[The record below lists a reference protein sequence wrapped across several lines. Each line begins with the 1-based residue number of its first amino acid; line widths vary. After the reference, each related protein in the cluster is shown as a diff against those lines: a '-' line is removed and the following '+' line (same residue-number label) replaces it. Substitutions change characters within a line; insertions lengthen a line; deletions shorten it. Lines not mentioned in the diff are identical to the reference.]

1 MLLTNIHQLLQIRSA
16 LTRKVS
22 GEEMA
27 TLPLLENAY
36 LLTDDD
42 RITDFGPMEFCPD
55 NYTGETLDCTG
66 RLVLPAWVDS
76 HTHLVYAG
84 DRSHEWVSRLRGKT
98 YAEIAEAGG
107 GILNSAQRLNDASE
121 EELYQQAKARLN
133 EMIRL
138 GTGTVEIKTGYGLT
152 LAGEVKM
159 LRVIRRL
166 RADSPATIRA
176 TFLAAHAIPAAY
188 KEDKDGYLRLV
199 IDEILPAVA
208 KEEVAD
214 FIDVFCEEG
223 YFSVADTVALM
234 EAGKKYG
241 LQPKIHVNQFTTL
254 GGVRAAVDHGAR
266 SVDHLEELM
275 DDDVDALRGSD
286 TIPVALPGCSFFLG
300 IPYTPAR
307 RLIDAGLPL
316 AVATDYNPGS
326 APSGNMNL
334 AVSLACTQMRM
345 LPEEAINAATINAA
359 YALGLEKE
367 IGSVTVGKRAN
378 LIVTQ
383 PLPGFGAI
391 PYNFGMPV
399 VDWVILNGKLVV
411 AW

>member
-1 MLLTNIHQLLQIRSA
+1 
-16 LTRKVS
+16 
-22 GEEMA
+22 MA

-36 LLTDDD
+36 LLTDGD

-55 NYTGETLDCTG
+55 NYEGEIIDCTG
-66 RLVLPAWVDS
+66 RIVLPAWVDS
-76 HTHLVYAG
+76 HTHIVYAG
-84 DRSHEWVSRLRGKT
+84 DRSHEWVSRLQGKT

-121 EELYQQAKARLN
+121 EELYQQAKARLD
-133 EMIRL
+133 EIIRL

-152 LAGEVKM
+152 LEGEVKM

-166 RADSPATIRA
+166 RDESSATIRA

-188 KEDKDGYLRLV
+188 KNDKPGYLRLV
-199 IDEILPAVA
+199 IDEILPAIV
-208 KEEVAD
+208 KEKIAD

-223 YFSVADTVALM
+223 YFSVADTIALM

-275 DDDVDALRGSD
+275 DDDVAALQGSN
-286 TIPVALPGCSFFLG
+286 TMPVALPGCSFFLG

-334 AVSLACTQMRM
+334 AVSLACTQMRL
-345 LPEEAINAATINAA
+345 LPEEAINAATLNGA

-367 IGSVTVGKRAN
+367 VGSITVGKRAN
-378 LIVTQ
+378 LIVTK

-399 VDWVILNGKLVV
+399 VERVILNGKFFT
-411 AW
+411 